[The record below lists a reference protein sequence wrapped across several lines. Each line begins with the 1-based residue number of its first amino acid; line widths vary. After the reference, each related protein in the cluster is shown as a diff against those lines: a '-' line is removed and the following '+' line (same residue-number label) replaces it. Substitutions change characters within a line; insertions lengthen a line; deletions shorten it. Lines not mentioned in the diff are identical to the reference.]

1 MKQIRKI
8 WSLAVGAALIAS
20 CQDPDYPAPVIST
33 TVRSVTVNFINAA
46 PDAPSPGSFLV
57 NNAESASIAF
67 PGSAVV
73 SINPSSEQF
82 RIKNAIYKVIAPDTV
97 AQSDDLISQTT
108 LAGNGAYTVILTDTV
123 KRPFTKGTGY
133 VATIG
138 TAGTSATRGGLTFVQ
153 ITDNLTAPASGNAG
167 VRFLNLAPGAAAVY
181 LTAGGA
187 NLPGTLSTSSRSY
200 KTTTN
205 FTAFT
210 SVPAGSYNLEVRTGS
225 VTGTIIATLPS
236 TALADGKLYTIFLS
250 GKAVKIG
257 STTKVKV
264 PYAIKVAAQ
273 N

>member
-1 MKQIRKI
+1 MKQIKKI
-8 WSLAVGAALIAS
+8 WSLAVGAAVILG
-20 CQDPDYPAPVIST
+20 CQDPDYPTPALSS
-33 TVRSVTVNFINAA
+33 TVRSATLNFINAA
-46 PDAPSPGSFLV
+46 PDAPSPASFLV
-57 NNAESASIAF
+57 NNAEATSIAF
-67 PGSAVV
+67 PGNAVV

-82 RIKNAIYKVIAPDTV
+82 RIKNAIYKVISPDTV
-97 AQSDDLISQTT
+97 AQSDDLISQST
-108 LAGNGAYTVILTDTV
+108 LIGNGTYTLILTDTV

-153 ITDNLTAPASGNAG
+153 ITDNLTAPAAGNAG
-167 VRFLNLAPGAAAVY
+167 IRFLNLAPGAAAVY
-181 LTAGGA
+181 LTAGGN
-187 NLPGTLSTSSRSY
+187 NLPGTLSTNGRSY

-210 SVPAGSYNLEVRTGS
+210 AVPAGSYNLEVRTGS
-225 VTGTIIATLPS
+225 VAGTIIASLPS

-250 GKAVKIG
+250 GKVVKIG
-257 STTKVKV
+257 STSKVKV